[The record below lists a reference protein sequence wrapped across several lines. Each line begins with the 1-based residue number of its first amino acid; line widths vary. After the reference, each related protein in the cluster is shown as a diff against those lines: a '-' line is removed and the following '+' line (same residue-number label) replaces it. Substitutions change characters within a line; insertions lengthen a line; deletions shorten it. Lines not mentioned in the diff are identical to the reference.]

1 MNGPAAQP
9 AARSRLPPGW
19 RHARKRGGSPW
30 RELPHGRHAVVSLGR
45 DGRWRL
51 GLFGGSDG
59 REWWPLAVPDLA
71 MEAEACAAADRAIA
85 ARLARERA
93 GPFQLSAHLRRIA
106 ALHWQLLGDWLD
118 IVELGV
124 SPGRVAAV
132 ARWEFFKCRMLAD
145 PAATV
150 DRLTCPDRLIP
161 TVDDLIPT
169 DLGAVAWRP
178 SKAAD
183 REACRLAAQW
193 REAGEP
199 CCRDPWG
206 PAVAEW
212 QEAHA

>member
-1 MNGPAAQP
+1 M
-9 AARSRLPPGW
+9 S
-19 RHARKRGGSPW
+19 
-30 RELPHGRHAVVSLGR
+30 
-45 DGRWRL
+45 
-51 GLFGGSDG
+51 
-59 REWWPLAVPDLA
+59 
-71 MEAEACAAADRAIA
+71 DRAPGQLDPPA
-85 ARLARERA
+85 DWETLEKLA
-93 GPFQLSAHLRRIA
+93 
-106 ALHWQLLGDWLD
+106 
-118 IVELGV
+118 
-124 SPGRVAAV
+124 
-132 ARWEFFKCRMLAD
+132 AD

-150 DRLTCPDRLIP
+150 DRLTCPDRLMP